1 MNNGFTLK
9 RGLFSLYRLFRFP
22 TTFTEE
28 NGIQSHASL
37 LVKDFFRDWRI
48 YQLSSMKKHLL
59 LAILLLSASLSMAQS
74 ITVEFTAED
83 QNGNYFQLDAVKVT
97 SISQNWNQTLA
108 YPDTTLILS
117 YVDGLGEHSSGVG
130 LLQNRPNPFY
140 GTTETVINLVEDTW
154 AIVQLFDLKGAVL
167 AEYEANLD
175 QGDHVIKVYLA
186 KPQMALLRVSTSRH
200 SYVAKLLNLGNGG
213 ENRIEIS
220 GSYGKE
226 FEVAEAVGEGPFAV
240 GDVLSYVGI
249 KMQEGDM
256 VLSNNTITQ
265 AQYTDDTIKFVF
277 NVETP
282 EEPQL
287 PIVITSDVSEIEITT
302 AVCGGEVI
310 SDGGAEVVV
319 RGVCWSMASC
329 PTVNDS
335 CTTDGSGLGA
345 FVSAL
350 SNLTAGTTYHVRAYA
365 TNSVGTAYGEE
376 KVFTTIFISLPEVI
390 TAEVIDITSST
401 AVCGGEVISDGG
413 AEAVLRGVCWATIPN
428 PTINDSFTTDGN
440 GLGEFESTL
449 SNLVAE
455 TMYYVRAYATNSVG
469 TTYGEEKT
477 FITGSYVPVGAIN
490 GLFSVSETQQV
501 YFSQGNLQYQA
512 STNMWRFAESQFDFV
527 GTQTPFEGLCEGPH
541 GTVSDSDNANI
552 SSTYSGWI
560 DLFGWGTGNNPTNTS
575 TSGYGTFTD
584 WGNNSISNGG
594 NTENQWRTL
603 TGTEWEYL
611 ISIRNTSSGVRFAK
625 ATINE
630 VRGVI
635 ILPDDWN
642 ITYYG
647 LGNTNNENAAFT
659 SNIISSTDW
668 TSILEANGAVFLP
681 AAGTRYTNKVSH
693 MGIWG
698 LYWSS
703 TMGSALRF
711 RYDLL
716 EVGWENGYSG
726 LSVRL
731 VSDAE

>member
-28 NGIQSHASL
+28 NGIQPHASL
-37 LVKDFFRDWRI
+37 LVKDFFWDWRI
-48 YQLSSMKKHLL
+48 YQLSSMKKHFF
-59 LAILLLSASLSMAQS
+59 LAILLLSVLFSMAQS

-117 YVDGLGEHSSGVG
+117 YVDGIGEQSSDEG

-140 GTTETVINLVEDTW
+140 GTTETVVSLVEDTW
-154 AIVQLFDLKGAVL
+154 ASVQLFDLKGAVL

-175 QGDHVIKVYLA
+175 QGDHIIKVYLA

-226 FEVAEAVGEGPFAV
+226 FKLTEAVGAGPFAV

-249 KMQEGDM
+249 RMQGGDM
-256 VLSNNTITQ
+256 VLSDNTITQ
-265 AQYTDDTIKFVF
+265 AQYVDDTIIFVF

-287 PIVITSDVSEIEITT
+287 PLVMTSDVSEIEITT

-310 SDGGAEVVV
+310 SDGGAEVVA
-319 RGVCWSMASC
+319 RGVCWSTM
-329 PTVNDS
+329 
-335 CTTDGSGLGA
+335 
-345 FVSAL
+345 
-350 SNLTAGTTYHVRAYA
+350 
-365 TNSVGTAYGEE
+365 
-376 KVFTTIFISLPEVI
+376 
-390 TAEVIDITSST
+390 SS
-401 AVCGGEVISDGG
+401 
-413 AEAVLRGVCWATIPN
+413 
-428 PTINDSFTTDGN
+428 PTINDSCTIDGN
-440 GLGEFESTL
+440 GLGEFVSGL
-449 SNLVAE
+449 SGLVAE

-469 TTYGEEKT
+469 TAYGEEKT
-477 FITGSYVPVGAIN
+477 FNTGVDIPEGAIN

-512 STNMWRFAESQFDFV
+512 STNTWRFAESQVDFV
-527 GTQTPFEGLCEGPH
+527 GTQTPFDGLCEGPH
-541 GTVSDSDNANI
+541 GTVSGSDNANI

-560 DLFGWGTGNNPTNTS
+560 DLFGCGTGNNPTNTS
-575 TSGYGTFTD
+575 TSGYDTFAD
-584 WGNNSISNGG
+584 WGNNPISNGG

-603 TGTEWEYL
+603 TSNEWEYL
-611 ISIRNTSSGVRFAK
+611 ISVRNTSSGVRFAK
-625 ATINE
+625 ATIND
-630 VRGVI
+630 VRGVV
-635 ILPDDWN
+635 ILPDDWDSS
-642 ITYYG
+642 YYG

-668 TSILEANGAVFLP
+668 TGVLEANGAVFLP
-681 AAGTRYTNKVSH
+681 AAGSRYIKQVSS

-698 LYWSS
+698 EYWSS
-703 TMGSALRF
+703 TSGYALRF
-711 RYDLL
+711 RYDLI
-716 EVGWENGYSG
+716 EVGWANVYIG

-731 VSDAE
+731 VSDTE